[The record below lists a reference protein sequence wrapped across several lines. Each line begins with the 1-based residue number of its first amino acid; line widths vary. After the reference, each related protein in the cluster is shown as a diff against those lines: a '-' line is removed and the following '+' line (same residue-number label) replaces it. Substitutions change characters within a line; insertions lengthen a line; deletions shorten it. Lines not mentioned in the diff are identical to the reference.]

1 MACFSS
7 PEPER
12 RVIPL
17 DLFPTGI
24 LSAVLV
30 QKTYSPDQRWFGGGV
45 IQLRTRG
52 IPEKSFVTASVST
65 GYRFGTTLTKRDAYD
80 GGELDWLILTTARR
94 LYRPMC
100 SNL

>member
-1 MACFSS
+1 MATGIPAPDSMMFLPS

-24 LSAVLV
+24 LSAVRAEDV
-30 QKTYSPDQRWFGGGV
+30 SPDQPGEFGGGV

-52 IPEKSFVTASVST
+52 IPENFVTASVST
-65 GYRFGTTLTKRDAYD
+65 GYRSV
-80 GGELDWLILTTARR
+80 
-94 LYRPMC
+94 RP
-100 SNL
+100 